1 MEVPGWE
8 DYLGDS
14 DPQPRPCSHPQPF
27 LCRGIRLWAYRD
39 NKTVDAD
46 GHFEHHPVRLPDKND
61 WKVFLPD
68 HHPAY
73 ITWEE
78 FEENQN
84 RLGSNRTNTER
95 CGPAREG
102 AALLTGILICGKCG
116 RRMTVRYTG
125 TGGIRPL
132 YECVGRWEHGNKA
145 TCSSVPAETLTMQ
158 SPEKS
163 SLS

>member
-1 MEVPGWE
+1 M
-8 DYLGDS
+8 
-14 DPQPRPCSHPQPF
+14 
-27 LCRGIRLWAYRD
+27 
-39 NKTVDAD
+39 DAD

-61 WKVFLPD
+61 WKVFLPG

-95 CGPAREG
+95 CGPARDG
-102 AALLTGILICGKCG
+102 AALLAGILVCGKCG
-116 RRMTVRYTG
+116 RRMSVRYTG

-145 TCSSVPAETLTMQ
+145 TCSSVPAETLDHAV
-158 SPEKS
+158 SEKILS
-163 SLS
+163 IMKPSELEISLKVMRKHP